1 MQYLFRRVVY
11 PLFFWRVVFH
21 LLWGFTDCIRGDS
34 PRITSIQTCFS
45 LRVIGIFLHLAA
57 HIFFQN
63 AFKVEVTGNTCHSY
77 NFRCL
82 LSGRSL
88 PLQYF
93 AEV

>member
-1 MQYLFRRVVY
+1 MEILIVGRCLKIFLWWRGWVFCEEGVQYLFRKVVY
-11 PLFFWRVVFH
+11 PLFFLEGSVPS
-21 LLWGFTDCIRGDS
+21 LPL
-34 PRITSIQTCFS
+34 TC
-45 LRVIGIFLHLAA
+45 
-57 HIFFQN
+57 FQN